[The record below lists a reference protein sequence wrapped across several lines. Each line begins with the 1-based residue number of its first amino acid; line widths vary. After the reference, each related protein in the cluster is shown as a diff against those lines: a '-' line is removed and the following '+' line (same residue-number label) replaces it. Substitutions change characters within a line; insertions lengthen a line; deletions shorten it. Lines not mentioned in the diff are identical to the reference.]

1 MQARSS
7 VFRSMLGAGMQE
19 GETGVITISDMQPNV
34 FEALL
39 HFVYTDEL
47 PDDLQVLARSPL
59 CCLLSIPGGSM
70 PDPALCSGSYI
81 CNAVGS
87 TVHPE

>member
-47 PDDLQVLARSPL
+47 PDDLQVRARARHCVL
-59 CCLLSIPGGSM
+59 CAQLSGG
-70 PDPALCSGSYI
+70 L
-81 CNAVGS
+81 VL
-87 TVHPE
+87 E